1 MNQLSV
7 PKSIRISVLIF
18 LTSCVSFSQ
27 KDFNNYQTI
36 LSKGDMPGDFRI
48 SAPQKVLNDIAANKI
63 KLATKLDTQLYLE
76 TIHEQLNDILYS
88 GRVVYGDEVS
98 VYIRDLADRLL
109 QDNPELAKELRFYT
123 IKSNE
128 TNAFSTAPGIIFV
141 TTGLI
146 AQLSSEAQLAFIL
159 SHEIAHYEQKH
170 THKEYLNYKKT
181 GKIKSKKQLLGLS
194 QFSKENELEA
204 DSLALIRYNK
214 MGYSHDELIGTFD
227 LLMYSYLPFD
237 EIPFPSNYFNT
248 PNFYIPEKAFDL
260 KVRPITAEENYNDTY
275 SSHPN
280 IKKRKDAIQTVA
292 SEYPQWGNTSFILSK
307 EQFENVRTIC
317 RFESVRLSVIEGGEF
332 SALYSIFLLEKQFP
346 NSLFLDRM
354 KTVSWL
360 SILHLKSDFEDVK
373 QTSEIEGE
381 SSLLYNFLRSNKNKD
396 RAIMGLRIIYDLKAK
411 YPEDKFFQDSY
422 EMYLDELS
430 KADLIMLSDYQSLNF
445 HQASLKALS
454 KEPEPISIKEDST
467 VLDKGSKYS
476 RIKEKRAIKPLIA
489 FDSTNFIAYAIPDI
503 MTDSVFLK
511 TFKNFQEQADSIDDA
526 RAQFQLLSEKEKEK
540 AWQKTI
546 ESASIQEPEFKDV
559 LILEPSIYYYT
570 KYPAARWEAL
580 ARTKS
585 HLNTIL
591 TNAKNQGFNPVLI
604 MEDSIVKTTDSFN
617 EYLTYLS
624 YLEQITKANKGK
636 DCLAADYKLLNEFSS
651 NRGTATLLFTI
662 IEFDGTQGKN
672 LDMYSLAINAQTGKS
687 YSYLQKNL
695 NKVASPITY
704 GPHYADFFKLIK
716 QF

>member
-1 MNQLSV
+1 
-7 PKSIRISVLIF
+7 
-18 LTSCVSFSQ
+18 
-27 KDFNNYQTI
+27 
-36 LSKGDMPGDFRI
+36 
-48 SAPQKVLNDIAANKI
+48 
-63 KLATKLDTQLYLE
+63 
-76 TIHEQLNDILYS
+76 
-88 GRVVYGDEVS
+88 
-98 VYIRDLADRLL
+98 
-109 QDNPELAKELRFYT
+109 
-123 IKSNE
+123 
-128 TNAFSTAPGIIFV
+128 
-141 TTGLI
+141 
-146 AQLSSEAQLAFIL
+146 
-159 SHEIAHYEQKH
+159 
-170 THKEYLNYKKT
+170 
-181 GKIKSKKQLLGLS
+181 
-194 QFSKENELEA
+194 
-204 DSLALIRYNK
+204 
-214 MGYSHDELIGTFD
+214 
-227 LLMYSYLPFD
+227 
-237 EIPFPSNYFNT
+237 
-248 PNFYIPEKAFDL
+248 
-260 KVRPITAEENYNDTY
+260 
-275 SSHPN
+275 
-280 IKKRKDAIQTVA
+280 
-292 SEYPQWGNTSFILSK
+292 
-307 EQFENVRTIC
+307 
-317 RFESVRLSVIEGGEF
+317 
-332 SALYSIFLLEKQFP
+332 
-346 NSLFLDRM
+346 
-354 KTVSWL
+354 
-360 SILHLKSDFEDVK
+360 
-373 QTSEIEGE
+373 
-381 SSLLYNFLRSNKNKD
+381 
-396 RAIMGLRIIYDLKAK
+396 MGLRIIYDLKAK